1 MKYTRHSAV
10 LAAITSAQV
19 SEFGF
24 ILIFTGAKLGYLH
37 GSELEV
43 LTIVALSTI
52 IVSSYLI
59 TYNEKIYQ
67 VLLPLLKKFGRQD
80 YPEETTRQDY
90 QVWVFGYHRIGW
102 KVCEALAE
110 KKIDFAVVDYSPE
123 IIAKLKRRGIPAFFG
138 DAADVEFLD
147 SLPLEKAQMI
157 ISTIPE
163 PDDQKTLFDHVR
175 RLSKETLLI
184 GNLHY
189 YLYLEDLYE
198 VGANYVMMPHL
209 VTGEWL
215 ANIVRN
221 TKLTENTFKK
231 MRAEQKEEMKLRFT
245 AGTHE

>member
-1 MKYTRHSAV
+1 
-10 LAAITSAQV
+10 
-19 SEFGF
+19 
-24 ILIFTGAKLGYLH
+24 
-37 GSELEV
+37 LEV
-43 LTIVALSTI
+43 LTVVALLTI
-52 IVSSYLI
+52 ISSSYLI
-59 TYNEKIYQ
+59 TFNEKIYQ
-67 VLLPLLKKFGRQD
+67 KLLPLLKKFGKQD
-80 YPEETTRQDY
+80 YPEESAHKDY

-123 IIAKLKRRGIPAFFG
+123 IIAKLKHRNIPAFFG

-163 PDDQKTLFDHVR
+163 PDDQKTLFNHVR
-175 RLSKETLLI
+175 RLSKNVILI

-189 YLYLEDLYE
+189 YLYLDDLYE
-198 VGANYVMMPHL
+198 AGANYVMMPHL

-215 ANIVRN
+215 AGVVRN
-221 TKLTENTFKK
+221 TKLNESTFKK
-231 MRAEQKEEMKLRFT
+231 MRQEQKKEMKLRFT